1 MNGSAGLIYVL
12 SKYYQVVGKVDWN
25 LMEKYIDSL
34 NLPFTYNYGVNNGTA
49 GNLLTIDNIL
59 YNFKPIPNSAY
70 KKLKNSNYIILNIY
84 YSYVNSKQHLGWPS
98 DGQTFI
104 SDDLGTGTLGILYG
118 LISSINGRKTND
130 EIFL

>member
-49 GNLLTIDNIL
+49 GILLTID
-59 YNFKPIPNSAY
+59 
-70 KKLKNSNYIILNIY
+70 II
-84 YSYVNSKQHLGWPS
+84 
-98 DGQTFI
+98 
-104 SDDLGTGTLGILYG
+104 
-118 LISSINGRKTND
+118 
-130 EIFL
+130 